1 MKCCITC
8 FFLFSTV
15 LLYGQNGA
23 DATDREL
30 KKFFIGVNAGG
41 YFGNK
46 KTANFY
52 NGGTVNG
59 ISRILNTTYY
69 RDQIDQELSYDWSF
83 GEFPEQMKYSVALQ
97 LGVHLGFHVSDN
109 IAIIGDVD
117 IINLKTQDYVT
128 FLIDDPNNGSPEPT
142 IETMPILGEEK
153 RLNFNVGFQN
163 YLSKEN
169 NTFVYW
175 SMALNATSTKF
186 VDNTLKI
193 RNLSTYYI
201 GDPLWIGSINPNNGT
216 VISENGRTKP
226 GGTGFGG
233 LIGMGVKF
241 KFNEKFVFDLGYNLI
256 YTTIK
261 LSDYNSEFKQRGVQ
275 HSLFLRVIWG

>member
-1 MKCCITC
+1 MKCCITF
-8 FFLFSTV
+8 FFLFSV
-15 LLYGQNGA
+15 ILLYGQNSSGN
-23 DATDREL
+23 TTREL

-41 YFGNK
+41 YFANK

-52 NGGTVNG
+52 NGGTING

-83 GEFPEQMKYSVALQ
+83 GEFPGQMKYSAALQ

-109 IAIIGDVD
+109 FALIGDVD

-153 RLNFNVGFQN
+153 RLNFNFGFQN

-175 SMALNATSTKF
+175 SMAFNATSTKF
-186 VDNTLKI
+186 IDNTLKI

-201 GDPLWIGSINPNNGT
+201 GDPLWIGSVNPNNGT

-241 KFNEKFVFDLGYNLI
+241 KFNEQFVFDLGYNLI

-261 LSDYNSEFKQRGVQ
+261 LSDYDSEFKQRGVQ